1 MNRSRRPCR
10 ELCKTSITRSR
21 FRWPGG
27 GALVILVMGVEGSG
41 KTTVGKLL
49 AQELGWRFVD
59 ADDFHSAP
67 NKEKMSRGIPL
78 DDADRSP
85 WLGAIRDFME
95 SRVEKGQNLVLA
107 CSALKQS
114 YREQLHKGLEMKIV
128 YLKGSFEL
136 FYSRL
141 QKRQSHFARESLLA
155 SQFES
160 LEEPADA
167 ISIDAAFPETG
178 IVRQIKSALGLP

>member
-1 MNRSRRPCR
+1 
-10 ELCKTSITRSR
+10 
-21 FRWPGG
+21 
-27 GALVILVMGVEGSG
+27 MGVEGSG

-59 ADDFHSAP
+59 ADDFHSAS

-78 DDADRSP
+78 DNADRGP
-85 WLGAIRDFME
+85 WLRAIHDFVANL
-95 SRVEKGQNLVLA
+95 VEKRQKLVLA

-114 YREQLHKGLEMKIV
+114 YREQLRRGLEMKVV
-128 YLKGSFEL
+128 YLKGSFDL

-141 QKRQSHFARESLLA
+141 QERQAHFARESLLA

-160 LEEPADA
+160 LEEPTDA
-167 ISIDAAFPETG
+167 ITIDAAFPETE
-178 IVRQIKSALGLP
+178 IVKQIKSALRFP

>member
-1 MNRSRRPCR
+1 M
-10 ELCKTSITRSR
+10 
-21 FRWPGG
+21 
-27 GALVILVMGVEGSG
+27 VILIMGVEGSG
-41 KTTVGKLL
+41 KTTVGKSL

-59 ADDFHSAP
+59 ADDFHSAL

-78 DDADRSP
+78 DDADRGP
-85 WLGAIRDFME
+85 WLRAIHNFVAGQ
-95 SRVEKGQNLVLA
+95 VEEGQNLVLA

-114 YREQLHKGLEMKIV
+114 YREQLGKGLEMKVV

-141 QKRQSHFARESLLA
+141 QKRQAHFARESLLA

-167 ISIDAAFPETG
+167 ITIDAAFPETE
-178 IVRQIKSALGLP
+178 IVRQIKSALRLPQKRHSRIKSTI

>member
-1 MNRSRRPCR
+1 VA
-10 ELCKTSITRSR
+10 
-21 FRWPGG
+21 GG
-27 GALVILVMGVEGSG
+27 GTLVILIMGVEGSG

-67 NKEKMSRGIPL
+67 NKEKMSQGIPL
-78 DDADRSP
+78 DDADRGP
-85 WLGAIRDFME
+85 WLGAIHDFLAG
-95 SRVEKGQNLVLA
+95 RVEEGQNLVLA

-114 YREQLHKGLEMKIV
+114 YREQLRNGLEMKIV
-128 YLKGSFEL
+128 YLKGSFDL
-136 FYSRL
+136 LYSRL
-141 QKRQSHFARESLLA
+141 QKRQAHFARESLLG

-167 ISIDAAFPETG
+167 ITIGAAFPETE
-178 IVRQIKSALGLP
+178 IVKQIESMLHLA